1 MAKVVQTRKPDVAT
15 HGLEPTSIRLNV
27 NGETHDLVVEPRT
40 TLLDALRDQL
50 GLTGAKKGCDE
61 GTCGT
66 CTVLVDGKAI
76 YACMT
81 LALECEGREIE
92 TIEGLSSED
101 GLHPIQ
107 LAFIEHDALQCG
119 FCTPGQ
125 VLSIKGL
132 LDQTQDPT
140 EADVKR
146 AVAGNLCRCGAY
158 PKIVEAAL
166 DAARRLPS

>member
-1 MAKVVQTRKPDVAT
+1 MAKAVEAQRPDAQV
-15 HGLEPTSIRLNV
+15 HGPTPRSIRLTV
-27 NGETHDLVVEPRT
+27 NGERHELSVEPRT
-40 TLLDALRDQL
+40 TLLDALRDEL

-61 GTCGT
+61 GSCGT
-66 CTVLVDGKAI
+66 CTVLADGKAI

-92 TIEGLSSED
+92 TIEGIAEGED
-101 GLHPIQ
+101 LHPIQ
-107 LAFIEHDALQCG
+107 LAFVEHDALQCG

-125 VLSIKGL
+125 IMSLKGL
-132 LDQTQDPT
+132 LDEYPNPT
-140 EADVKR
+140 EADVER

-166 DAARRLPS
+166 DAAHRLNT

>member
-1 MAKVVQTRKPDVAT
+1 MAKAVEVQRPDVEIR
-15 HGLEPTSIRLNV
+15 GPTPHAIRLTI
-27 NGETHDLVVEPRT
+27 NGERHELSVEPRT
-40 TLLDALRDQL
+40 TLLDALREEI

-66 CTVLVDGKAI
+66 CTVLMDGKAI

-81 LALECEGREIE
+81 LALACEGREVE
-92 TIEGLSSED
+92 TIEGISSDED
-101 GLHPIQ
+101 LHPIQ

-125 VLSIKGL
+125 IMSLKGL
-132 LDQTQDPT
+132 LDEHPNPT
-140 EADVKR
+140 EADVER

-158 PKIVEAAL
+158 PKIVAAAL
-166 DAARRLPS
+166 DTALRMKD

>member
-1 MAKVVQTRKPDVAT
+1 MANAVDARRPDAQI
-15 HGLEPTSIRLNV
+15 HGPTPQSIRVTV
-27 NGETHDLVVEPRT
+27 NGERHELSVEPRT
-40 TLLDALRDQL
+40 TLLDALRDEL

-66 CTVLVDGKAI
+66 CTVLADGKAI

-92 TIEGLSSED
+92 TIEGVAEGD
-101 GLHPIQ
+101 GLHAIQ

-125 VLSIKGL
+125 IMSIKGL
-132 LDQTQDPT
+132 LDNNPSPT
-140 EADVKR
+140 EADVER

-158 PKIVEAAL
+158 PKIVQAAL
-166 DAARRLPS
+166 DAARRLNA